1 MTSSELRRSF
11 LEYFQ
16 RHGHRIVPSSPL
28 VPHGDATLLFTNA
41 GMNQFKDVFLGREQR
56 GYSRATTSQKCM
68 RVSGKHNDLDNVGPS
83 LRHHTFFEMLGNF
96 SFGDYF
102 KHDAIAFAWELL
114 TREWGLEEN
123 ALFVTIFKGEDGI
136 PRDDDAYAR
145 WLDFVPAE
153 RIVELGA
160 ADNFWSM
167 GDTGPCGRC
176 SEIHYFRGNELP
188 CTAPTCLGP
197 ACDCDRFV
205 EIWNNVFM
213 EFDRQPGGALLPLP
227 KPSIDT
233 GMGLERIAAV
243 KKGTLSNYDTD
254 AFEPILR
261 RIGEL
266 TGETYSSLVP
276 LAISGDADV
285 HFRVIADHIRAMT
298 FLIAD
303 GVLPSNE
310 WRGYVLRKIMRRAM
324 RHGKRLY
331 AKKPF
336 LYELS
341 STVVDQMG
349 EHYTE
354 LVANREI
361 IQRTILAE
369 EQRFDDVLERGLHH
383 LEAALAVARVDGRPL
398 DGQEIFRLYDSLGM
412 PLDFMEDL
420 AIEAGVPFDRQ
431 GFDLAMEAQR
441 QKARASSAFEGKR
454 AEEPTFG
461 SPETAQRLRTSGDWF
476 DGYTTTLIEGAT
488 ITALLDANRHQ
499 VATLPT
505 GSSGYV
511 LLDRT
516 PFYLESGGQVSD
528 TGDLRNQAGTVVAR
542 VDGVVRLGAG
552 LPRGHKV
559 AVVADALDEGQD
571 VTAHVDER
579 PRDATRRNHTATHLM
594 HAALRQVLGT
604 HVKQAGSLVAP
615 DRLRFDFTHF
625 SPVTAPQLREIEALV
640 NQQILRNAPVTTE
653 VKDTALAM
661 ASGAMALFGEKYGDR
676 VRVVTIPGFSVE
688 LCGGTHV
695 RATGDIGLFTITQ
708 ESGVAAGVRRIEAL
722 TGYGALHDYQTRRET
737 LHTLV
742 SALGVSEEQAADA
755 AARLQQDVRRLAR
768 EVQELKVKL
777 AMGGG
782 AAASGGAEAGEVDL
796 GGVKAVF
803 RSVPGLDKNALR
815 EFSDSLKAA
824 IKSGVVVLASA
835 TDDGKVAIVAS
846 VTPDLKGRLHAGN
859 IVKALAPIVGGG
871 GGGRPDFAEAG
882 GKDPSKIDAMLA
894 EARTV
899 IEQMVSG
906 AGSTRHS

>member
-56 GYSRATTSQKCM
+56 GYARATTSQKCM

-102 KHDAIAFAWELL
+102 KHDAIAYAWELL
-114 TREWGLEEN
+114 TKEWGLEEDK
-123 ALFVTIFKGEDGI
+123 LFATIFKGEDGI

-145 WLDFVPAE
+145 WLDFVPAA

-176 SEIHYFRGNELP
+176 SEIHYFRGNDLP
-188 CTAPTCLGP
+188 CNAPTCLGP

-213 EFDRQPGGALLPLP
+213 EFDRQPGGALVPLP

-254 AFEPILR
+254 AFTPLLVAIESAHGGSTPPS
-261 RIGEL
+261 EL
-266 TGETYSSLVP
+266 ATSMAP
-276 LAISGDADV
+276 AAIST
-285 HFRVIADHIRAMT
+285 RVVADHLRAMT

-324 RHGKRLY
+324 RHGKRLGFAEPVLHVLADDLIAHMGDAY
-331 AKKPF
+331 P
-336 LYELS
+336 ELRS
-341 STVVDQMG
+341 GRD
-349 EHYTE
+349 
-354 LVANREI
+354 
-361 IQRTILAE
+361 TIAQVIRAE
-369 EQRFDDVLERGLHH
+369 EHRFDAVLTNGLPK
-383 LEAALAVARVDGRPL
+383 LEELLDRAAQHGTPVSGDDA
-398 DGQEIFRLYDSLGM
+398 FRLYDTLGL
-412 PLDFMEDL
+412 PLDFIEDL
-420 AIEAGVPFDRQ
+420 ASERKLVLDKAGFDR
-431 GFDLAMEAQR
+431 AMEAQR
-441 QKARASSAFEGKR
+441 EKARARSAFEGKR
-454 AEEPTFG
+454 AEEPAFT
-461 SPETAQRLRTSGDWF
+461 PETAERLRASGEQF
-476 DGYTTTLIEGAT
+476 EGYTATRTEGAT
-488 ITALLDANRHQ
+488 ITALLDADRKQ
-499 VATLPT
+499 VATLPA

-516 PFYLESGGQVSD
+516 PFYLESGGQISD
-528 TGDLRNQAGTVVAR
+528 TGDLRNEAGTVVAR
-542 VDGVVRLGAG
+542 VEGVVRLGAG

-559 AVVADALDEGQD
+559 TVVADVLDAGHT
-571 VTAHVDER
+571 VTARVDER
-579 PRDATRRNHTATHLM
+579 LRDATRRNHTATHLM

-625 SPVTAPQLREIEALV
+625 TPVTSAQLREIEALV
-640 NQQILRNAPVTTE
+640 NEQILRNAAVTTE
-653 VKDTALAM
+653 VKDTAAAM

-676 VRVVTIPGFSVE
+676 VRVVTIPEFSVE
-688 LCGGTHV
+688 LCGGTHT

-722 TGYGALHDYQTRRET
+722 TGDGALHDYQTRRET
-737 LHTLV
+737 LHRLV
-742 SALGVSEEQAADA
+742 TALGVSDEQAADA
-755 AARLQQDVRRLAR
+755 TARLQQDARRLAR

-777 AMGGG
+777 AMGG
-782 AAASGGAEAGEVDL
+782 ASASGGETGEVDL

-803 RSVPGLDKNALR
+803 RAVPGLDKNSLR

-835 TDDGKVAIVAS
+835 TEDGKVAIVAS

-882 GKDPSKIDAMLA
+882 GKDASKIDAMLA
-894 EARTV
+894 EGRLVVERMLA
-899 IEQMVSG
+899 
-906 AGSTRHS
+906 